1 MAMQPQELVWRH
13 TTRFAKPCQ
22 VVVARPRRT
31 RTQAF
36 AAGLERSV
44 RKFADDRNI
53 SSGDV

>member
-1 MAMQPQELVWRH
+1 MATQPQEFVWRH
-13 TTRFAKPCQ
+13 TSRFAKPYQ
-22 VVVARPRRT
+22 VVVAKRPRA

-36 AAGLERSV
+36 VAGLDRSV